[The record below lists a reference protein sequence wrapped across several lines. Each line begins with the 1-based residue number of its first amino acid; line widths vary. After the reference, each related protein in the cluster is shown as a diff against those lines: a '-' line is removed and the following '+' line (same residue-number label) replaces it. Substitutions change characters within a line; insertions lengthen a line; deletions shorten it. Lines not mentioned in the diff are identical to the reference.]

1 MQSIY
6 PQLSRI
12 SLTSS
17 AGEIFRHACFCSTFL
32 RFSTTMTLTK

>member
-6 PQLSRI
+6 LQLSRI

-17 AGEIFRHACFCSTFL
+17 VGVIFRHARFCSTFP
-32 RFSTTMTLTK
+32 RFLIVTTWTK